1 MRIVFMGT
9 PAFAVPTLQQLLNTE
24 FSVVGVVCQPDRPS
38 GRGKKIQV
46 GPVKTLALSQ
56 GIPVVQPEKMKD
68 PQFMK
73 TLRAWEPDVIVV
85 AAFGRILPKIILDL
99 PLKGCLNVHGSLLPK
114 YRGAAPIQWAVI
126 HGEVETGI
134 TIMCMDEGMDTGRI
148 LQQEVI
154 GIGPDETAGELASRM
169 AQVGGT
175 LLLTTLRGWIAGTLT
190 PYPQNESEA
199 TLAPILKKE
208 DGLIDWAWP
217 ARNIAN
223 RIRGLSPWPGGY
235 TFLQHERWGIWK
247 VEVEGHETG
256 FGRTDFDNLQ
266 APGTITAVTK
276 QAIRVQT
283 GQGNLNLVD
292 IQPENK
298 KRMKIADYLAG
309 HRVESGMAFSMAKYE
324 DCGK

>member
-1 MRIVFMGT
+1 
-9 PAFAVPTLQQLLNTE
+9 
-24 FSVVGVVCQPDRPS
+24 
-38 GRGKKIQV
+38 
-46 GPVKTLALSQ
+46 
-56 GIPVVQPEKMKD
+56 
-68 PQFMK
+68 
-73 TLRAWEPDVIVV
+73 
-85 AAFGRILPKIILDL
+85 LPKIILDL

-190 PYPQNESEA
+190 SYPQNESEA

-217 ARNIAN
+217 ARNIAKQHARN
-223 RIRGLSPWPGGY
+223 RAKRPA
-235 TFLQHERWGIWK
+235 
-247 VEVEGHETG
+247 
-256 FGRTDFDNLQ
+256 RTPAARTRARPRARRHVQ
-266 APGTITAVTK
+266 AHVAKTRARRPAARRKLVPQPTARRPRSLLISCRPPHTWRRR
-276 QAIRVQT
+276 A
-283 GQGNLNLVD
+283 
-292 IQPENK
+292 
-298 KRMKIADYLAG
+298 
-309 HRVESGMAFSMAKYE
+309 
-324 DCGK
+324 